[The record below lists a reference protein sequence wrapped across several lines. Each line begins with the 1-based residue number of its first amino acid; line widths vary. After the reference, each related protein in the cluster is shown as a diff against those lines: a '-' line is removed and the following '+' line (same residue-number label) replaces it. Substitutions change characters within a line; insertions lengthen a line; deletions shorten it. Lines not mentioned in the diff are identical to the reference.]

1 MSNEV
6 KVFETKYMAV
16 MANIALLEKQ
26 VKEMQEKQKAL
37 KADLES
43 AMNEF
48 GIKSIDN
55 DYLKIIRVEE
65 STSTSIDLKT
75 LQKKEP
81 KLYGE
86 LLEDYPKVTNRKAYV
101 RITVK

>member
-6 KVFETKYMAV
+6 AIFENKYMAV

-43 AMNEF
+43 AKF
-48 GIKSIDN
+48 
-55 DYLKIIRVEE
+55 
-65 STSTSIDLKT
+65 
-75 LQKKEP
+75 
-81 KLYGE
+81 
-86 LLEDYPKVTNRKAYV
+86 VTK
-101 RITVK
+101 

>member
-65 STSTSIDLKT
+65 STSTSIDLKA

-86 LLEDYPKVTNRKAYV
+86 LLEDYPKTTVKKAHV

>member
-6 KVFETKYMAV
+6 TVFETKYMAV

-86 LLEDYPKVTNRKAYV
+86 LLVDYPKTTVKKAHV

>member
-6 KVFETKYMAV
+6 AVFENKYMAV

-26 VKEMQEKQKAL
+26 VKEMQEQQKAL
-37 KADLES
+37 KAKLEG
-43 AMNEF
+43 AMDEH

-55 DYLKIIRVEE
+55 EYLKITRVAA
-65 STSTSIDLKT
+65 STFKSIDLKK
-75 LQKKEP
+75 LQEKEP

-86 LLEDYPKVTNRKAYV
+86 LLEDYPKVSNRKAYV
-101 RITVK
+101 QIKVK

>member
-1 MSNEV
+1 MTKEIQ
-6 KVFETKYMAV
+6 VFENKYMAV

-43 AMNEF
+43 AMNEYE
-48 GIKSIDN
+48 IKSIDN
-55 DYLKIIRVEE
+55 EYLKITRVEE
-65 STSTSIDLKT
+65 STSTSIDLKA

-81 KLYGE
+81 ALYGE
-86 LLEDYPKVTNRKAYV
+86 LLEDYPKVTVKKAHV